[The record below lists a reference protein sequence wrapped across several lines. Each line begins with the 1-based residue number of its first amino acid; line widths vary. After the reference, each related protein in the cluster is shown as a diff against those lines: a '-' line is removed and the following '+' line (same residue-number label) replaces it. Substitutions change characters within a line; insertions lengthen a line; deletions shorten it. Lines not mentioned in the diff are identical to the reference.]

1 MALIIVFMP
10 VITRRRI
17 HYYQPLGAMAG
28 GSGTDAGWASRV
40 HDFSRPA
47 RMAGT
52 GNG

>member
-28 GSGTDAGWASRV
+28 
-40 HDFSRPA
+40 
-47 RMAGT
+47 T